1 MAVRMGF
8 TFAEREEA
16 RIFTPLELICLAL
29 VAPHREPRTS
39 GRPKRDLTLGAVL
52 RCATLDGLFGRQKRS
67 MARPSNAPAAAGINT
82 PATYQTARKG
92 AASSG
97 QCSA

>member
-8 TFAEREEA
+8 TFAERDEA
-16 RIFTPLELICLAL
+16 RIFTPLEHICLAID
-29 VAPHREPRTS
+29 APRRKPRTS
-39 GRPKRDLTLGAVL
+39 GRPKRGPALEAVL
-52 RCATLDGLFGRQKRS
+52 RCATLEGMFRRYQRS